1 MHSKP
6 AGSVDS
12 LRYSRIRAGGR
23 PHRAAGASGS
33 L

>member
-12 LRYSRIRAGGR
+12 LRYSRIRAG
-23 PHRAAGASGS
+23 AGLTAPQAH
-33 L
+33 LEV